1 MKSVLTT
8 TIAVLIVAFS
18 FGQCDMNGALSVFGL
33 SGDQTGHTVVES
45 SDGGY
50 FFLGVSVNGGTK
62 IMVVKTD
69 EYLVKLWAK
78 TYGTG
83 NAVEGQA
90 VVATSDGMGGCV
102 FSGYEMTNYRNA
114 ICTRIDA
121 DGNILWSKKLP
132 ASNNDTPRDIF
143 KTDNGL
149 FVLCGTTNSYGSG
162 SSDAF
167 VQVFDIDGSSLWSRT
182 VGNAGNEHFYSGFQN
197 LAGNYVF
204 GGHSDYNLNGRQSW
218 VVEMTPNGDVIKDV
232 IYADG
237 FNAYISD
244 MCQDASGFYYLAG
257 CQFNSGTADS
267 WIAKLDAN
275 YQIVWSKEISSTGAD
290 RGLSVH
296 LNNESEVVTTSVSD
310 GIGSLSSLLITRLD
324 PALGD
329 FMSNTIVDFSINET
343 THILAKN
350 SFMRSDNRL
359 VLYGASSS
367 FSNGLENMI
376 CMTDPCLLNDCIAEE
391 LIQLNT
397 WNLTSNNAAHSL
409 VSLNDF
415 FDYSLSVQDL
425 NLPDLADNELCIYKG
440 VNEIQNMNH
449 ISLFP
454 NPTSASLTLNV
465 SQAGLKNFLIYGM
478 DGKLIKSGNFQS
490 LNTEIDVEELSAG
503 IYVLVV
509 MGSSGSEHIRFEKK

>member
-18 FGQCDMNGALSVFGL
+18 FGQCDSNGALSVFG
-33 SGDQTGHTVVES
+33 STGDQTGHTVVES

-50 FFLGVSVNGGTK
+50 FFLGVSVSGGTK

-83 NAVEGQA
+83 NVVEGQA

-102 FSGYEMTNYRNA
+102 FAGYETTNYRNA
-114 ICTRIDA
+114 ICSRIDA
-121 DGNILWSKKLP
+121 NGDVIWSKKLP
-132 ASNNDTPRDIF
+132 ATNNDTPRDIF
-143 KTDNGL
+143 RTNDGL

-162 SSDAF
+162 ASDAF
-167 VQVFDIDGSSLWSRT
+167 VQVFDIDGSMLWSRT

-218 VVEMTPNGDVIKDV
+218 VVEMTPSGDVVKDV
-232 IYADG
+232 IYSDG
-237 FNAYISD
+237 FNAYIAD

-257 CQFNSGTADS
+257 CQFNNGSADS

-275 YQIVWSKEISSTGAD
+275 YQIVWSKEISTSGSD
-290 RGLSVH
+290 RGLTVH

-310 GIGSLSSLLITRLD
+310 AIGTLSSLLITRLD
-324 PALGD
+324 STSGELI
-329 FMSNTIVDFSINET
+329 SNTLVDFSINET

-359 VLYGASSS
+359 VLYGATSS
-367 FSNGLENMI
+367 FTNGIQNMI
-376 CMTDPCLLNDCIAEE
+376 CMTDPCLLNDCILDD
-391 LIQLNT
+391 LIQLST
-397 WNLTSNNAAHSL
+397 WNVGSDNAAHNYVTLDYFYDFSL
-409 VSLNDF
+409 T
-415 FDYSLSVQDL
+415 VQDL
-425 NLPDLADNELCIYKG
+425 NLPDLEDNEMCIYKG
-440 VNEIQNMNH
+440 VNEIE
-449 ISLFP
+449 ISDAISIYP
-454 NPTSASLTLNV
+454 NPTSGLLTLSV
-465 SQAGLKNFLIYGM
+465 EGIGLKKYQIFGM
-478 DGKLIKSGNFQS
+478 DGKLVKSGSFSS
-490 LNTEIDVEELSAG
+490 LMTELDVQQLSSG
-503 IYVLVV
+503 IYIVEII
-509 MGSSGSEHIRFEKK
+509 GERKIQRSRFEKI